1 MVKLEM
7 KISNADIT
15 MRYPAF
21 NLLCE
26 SIHSTPA
33 LVHVFYTQSIII
45 LHGQSL
51 STHIMEKPLLTPDFL
66 NRARKYYGEKEA
78 VVATTGERYTYADL
92 GDRADRFSAVLQNRG
107 VEKGDRVAVLDPNT
121 HYHLEAAY
129 GSMQIGAIHTPLNYR
144 LVPDDFEYILN
155 DAGVDVI
162 YADYEYA
169 EAVEAVRDSVPTH
182 TFITNDADAVEGD
195 WKEFD
200 SLLDETDPEYER
212 PAMSEDEI
220 ITINYTSG
228 TTGDPKGVCRT
239 HRTETLH
246 AYLISVHQNIADDD
260 VYLWT
265 LPMFH
270 VNGWGHIYAI
280 TGMGAKHVCTRG
292 VDAEGIFD
300 AVINEGVSYMCGA
313 PTVLTML
320 TEYYD
325 EYDPQTTAGREVRI
339 ATAGSSPPEAT
350 IKTVEEQFDWYL
362 KHVYGATETGPLI
375 TTSDFSRFFDGDSD
389 DRFSIKKRQGL
400 GFLGTDVRVVDEDG
414 NDVARDDGT
423 IGEIVVRGNQVM
435 DKYWN
440 NPEATEKSFTDRVEG
455 YYHTGDLAVVDENG
469 MISIQDRKKDIVIS
483 GGENISSIEL
493 EDTLFDHPAVANA
506 AVIASPSEKWGE
518 TPKAFIV
525 PASGDPN
532 NPEMTTDEI
541 TKFTNEQLASYKT
554 IHRIEFVEELPE
566 TATGKLQKNE
576 LREQEWEDDDQM
588 IGQG

>member
-1 MVKLEM
+1 
-7 KISNADIT
+7 
-15 MRYPAF
+15 
-21 NLLCE
+21 
-26 SIHSTPA
+26 
-33 LVHVFYTQSIII
+33 
-45 LHGQSL
+45 
-51 STHIMEKPLLTPDFL
+51 MEKPLLTPDFL
-66 NRARKYYGEKEA
+66 DRARKYYGEKEA
-78 VVATTGERYTYADL
+78 VITTTGERHTYADL
-92 GDRADRFSAVLQNRG
+92 GDRADRFSAVLQDHG

-169 EAVEAVRDSVPTH
+169 EAVEAVRDSVPTQ
-182 TFITNDADAVEGD
+182 TFITNDADAVEGE
-195 WKEFD
+195 WEEFD
-200 SLLDETDPEYER
+200 TLLDEARPDYER

-246 AYLISVHQNIADDD
+246 AYLISIHQNIADDD

-280 TGMGAKHVCTRG
+280 TGMGATHVCTRG
-292 VDAEGIFD
+292 VDAEGIFE
-300 AVINEGVSYMCGA
+300 AVVDEGVSYMCGA

-320 TEYYD
+320 TNYYN
-325 EYDPQTTAGREVRI
+325 EHDPQTTAGREVRI
-339 ATAGSSPPEAT
+339 ATAGSSPAEAT
-350 IKTVEEQFDWYL
+350 IKTVEEEFGWYL

-375 TTSDFSRFFDGDSD
+375 TTSDFSRFLDADSD
-389 DRFSIKKRQGL
+389 ERFSIKKRQGF
-400 GFLGTDVRVVDEDG
+400 GFLGTDVRVVDENG
-414 NDVARDDGT
+414 NDVARDDQT

-435 DKYWN
+435 DRYWN
-440 NPEATEKSFTDRVEG
+440 NPEATEESFTDRVEG
-455 YYHTGDLAVVDENG
+455 YYQTGDLAVVDENG

-506 AVIASPSEKWGE
+506 AVVASPSEKWGE

-532 NPEMTTDEI
+532 NPETTTDEI
-541 TKFTNEQLASYKT
+541 TEFTNERLASYKT
-554 IHRIEFVEELPE
+554 VHRIEFVEEVPE
-566 TATGKLQKNE
+566 TATGKIQKNK
-576 LREQEWEDDDQM
+576 LREQEWDDDDRM
-588 IGQG
+588 VGQG